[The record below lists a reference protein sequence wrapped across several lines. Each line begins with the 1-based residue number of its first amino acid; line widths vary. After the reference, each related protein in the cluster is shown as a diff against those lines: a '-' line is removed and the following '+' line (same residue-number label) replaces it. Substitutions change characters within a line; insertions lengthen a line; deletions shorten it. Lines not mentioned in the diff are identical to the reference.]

1 MCKIGTLNLS
11 ICYQYSASFMCNVKN
26 PTKPT
31 TFHEKLTQIHHNIQ
45 SPSKNHPQKAQPY

>member
-11 ICYQYSASFMCNVKN
+11 ICNQYSASFMCNVKN

-31 TFHEKLTQIHHNIQ
+31 TFHEKLTQIHHNI
-45 SPSKNHPQKAQPY
+45 STGFSNENFKES